1 MVAIFQEGARL
12 KQEAVILKPKDNVA
26 TALCNLKAGDILQ
39 LRIGEQTLEIKLR
52 AQVPFGHK
60 FSLAQIAPG
69 SPIIKYGEV
78 IGTSTES
85 IQPGDYVH
93 VHNVVSARGRGD
105 LAKVRK

>member
-1 MVAIFQEGARL
+1 M
-12 KQEAVILKPKDNVA
+12 ILNPRDNVA

-39 LRIGEQTLEIKLR
+39 LRIGERTLEIKLR

-60 FSLAQIAPG
+60 FSLTQMAPS

-78 IGTSTES
+78 IGTSTEA

-93 VHNVVSARGRGD
+93 VHNVASARGRGD
-105 LAKVRK
+105 LTKVMK